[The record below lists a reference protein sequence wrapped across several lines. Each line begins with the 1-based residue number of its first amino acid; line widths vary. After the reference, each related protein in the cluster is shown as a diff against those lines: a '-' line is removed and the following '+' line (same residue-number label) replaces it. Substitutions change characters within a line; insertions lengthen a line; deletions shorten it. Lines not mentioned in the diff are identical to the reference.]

1 MATETMATLTG
12 SERQVAWAGEIK
24 ARMLAELGEYRAELI
39 RREFGETI
47 LRRLDLLREH
57 VAAQTDAKW
66 FIDRRTFAPRDLMER
81 VGRKLP
87 NW

>member
-1 MATETMATLTG
+1 MATETMVALTG
-12 SERQVAWAGEIK
+12 SEKQVAWAGEIK
-24 ARMLAELGEYRAELI
+24 ARMLAELDEYRADLI
-39 RREFGETI
+39 RREFDGPI

-57 VAAQTDAKW
+57 VAAQTDAAW

>member
-1 MATETMATLTG
+1 METGTMATMTG
-12 SERQVAWAGEIK
+12 SEKQVAWAGEIK
-24 ARMLAELGEYRAELI
+24 ARLLAELDEYRADLI
-39 RREFGETI
+39 RREFDGPI

-57 VAAQTDAKW
+57 VAAQTATTW
-66 FIDRRTFAPRDLMER
+66 FVDRRTFAPRDLMER

>member
-1 MATETMATLTG
+1 MATGTMAALTG
-12 SERQVAWAGEIK
+12 SEKQVAWAGELK
-24 ARMLAELGEYRAELI
+24 ARMLAELDAYRADLI
-39 RREFGETI
+39 RREFDGPI